1 MHEAVTE
8 LQGFIQPLG
17 LSLTEVSMRWLMYHS
32 KLGEGDG
39 VIVGGSRIEQ
49 IEGNLVE
56 VRKGKLEEGVVGMVE
71 KVLEMVKGEA
81 P

>member
-1 MHEAVTE
+1 
-8 LQGFIQPLG
+8 
-17 LSLTEVSMRWLMYHS
+17 MRWLMYHS